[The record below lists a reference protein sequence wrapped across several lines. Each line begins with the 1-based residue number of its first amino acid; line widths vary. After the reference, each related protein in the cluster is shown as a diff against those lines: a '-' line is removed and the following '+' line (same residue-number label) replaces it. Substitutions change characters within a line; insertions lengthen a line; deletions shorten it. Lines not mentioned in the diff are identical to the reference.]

1 MTSGVY
7 PAGDRC
13 KLRESGYVT
22 VVMRAGFDRAVVV
35 IPAHNEATGLPK
47 CLKSVLTAT
56 QRVPGG
62 VQTIVVLDACS
73 DASAQVVRSFGPAV
87 QALPVD
93 ARNVGAARAAGFDH
107 AQTIWAES
115 ATTRTWYATTD
126 ADSCVDPDWL
136 TRQMTADADMVLG
149 VVRISNWRNVPAATA
164 RRYLHR
170 YRSKTRADG
179 GHNHIHG
186 ANMGFSA
193 EKYWQIGGFAPLAT
207 GEDVDLVRRFEEG
220 GYQILRDSGLSVVTS
235 ARAVGKA
242 PNGFAANLTSM
253 LRRRGAEDRA

>member
-1 MTSGVY
+1 MV
-7 PAGDRC
+7 
-13 KLRESGYVT
+13 VT
-22 VVMRAGFDRAVVV
+22 RAGFDRAAVV
-35 IPAHNEATGLPK
+35 IPAHNEAAGLPK
-47 CLKSVLTAT
+47 CLKAVLTAAR
-56 QRVPGG
+56 RVPGP

-73 DASAQVVRSFGPAV
+73 DASAQVVSSFGPTV
-87 QALPVD
+87 QALSVD

-126 ADSCVDPDWL
+126 ADSCVDRDWL

-149 VVRISNWRNVPAATA
+149 VVRISNWRHVPASAA

-170 YRSKTRADG
+170 YRSKTRSDG

-186 ANMGFSA
+186 ANMGFAA
-193 EKYWQIGGFAPLAT
+193 EKYWQTGGFAPLPS
-207 GEDVDLVRRFEEG
+207 GEDVDLVCRFEQG
-220 GYQILRDSGLSVVTS
+220 GFHILRDAGLSVVTS

-242 PNGFAANLTSM
+242 PNGFAANLRSV
-253 LRRRGAEDRA
+253 LHRRGAEDSA